1 MSKVRGNFQLIGLI
15 HHPQYQND
23 PDIFPNHIVL
33 ARMKRG
39 RSGSYVYLADG
50 KSVAASELGRHEG
63 EIEPVSLHVDRVPER
78 KSGNGA
84 AKVGEDAA
92 GLAVTLTQ

>member
-1 MSKVRGNFQLIGLI
+1 
-15 HHPQYQND
+15 
-23 PDIFPNHIVL
+23 
-33 ARMKRG
+33 MKRG

-50 KSVAASELGRHEG
+50 KSVAAGELGRHEG

-84 AKVGEDAA
+84 AKVGEDSA
-92 GLAVTLTQ
+92 GLAVTRTQ